1 MPAMVLGLVGLG
13 GVFCLVPFALSPL
26 AWYYG
31 ALARREAQRDERT
44 WAPSPFATAGVVT
57 GAIGTVLLVFGTV
70 AVVGL
75 ALVTWLLTSSATG
88 YDA

>member
-1 MPAMVLGLVGLG
+1 MVLGLVGLG
-13 GVFCLVPFALSPL
+13 GVFCLLPFALSPL

-31 ALARREAQRDERT
+31 AVARRDAQHDEHA

-75 ALVTWLLTSSATG
+75 ALVTWLVTGTSTG
-88 YDA
+88 YEQ

>member
-1 MPAMVLGLVGLG
+1 MVLGLVGLS

-31 ALARREAQRDERT
+31 VVARRDAQRDERA

-57 GAIGTVLLVFGTV
+57 GAIGTVLLAFGTA
-70 AVVGL
+70 AVVAIAL
-75 ALVTWLLTSSATG
+75 ITWLVTGTSTG
-88 YDA
+88 YGE